1 MTGKVGSIGWTDL
14 TVDDA
19 EAIRDFYSEVVGWK
33 ADPVDMGGYNDFNMT
48 PPASGEAVAGV
59 CHAKGVNTG
68 LPTQWIIYVTV
79 EDIERSSSRCK
90 ALGGKIL
97 DGPTGSLGK
106 DRTCVIQDPAGA
118 VMALFQ
124 GGTVEPKALP

>member
-14 TVDDA
+14 TVDNA
-19 EAIRDFYSEVVGWK
+19 EEIRNFYSEVVGWK

-48 PPASGEAVAGV
+48 PPASGEPVAGV
-59 CHAKGVNTG
+59 CHAKGSNTG
-68 LPTQWIIYVTV
+68 LPTQWIMYVTV
-79 EDIERSSSRCK
+79 EDIERSAGRCEQ
-90 ALGGKIL
+90 LGGKIL
-97 DGPTGSLGK
+97 DGPTGSRGK

>member
-14 TVDDA
+14 TVDNA
-19 EAIRDFYSEVVGWK
+19 EEIRNFYSEVVGWK

-59 CHAKGVNTG
+59 CHAKGGNTG
-68 LPTQWIIYVTV
+68 LPTQWIMYVTV

-97 DGPTGSLGK
+97 DGPTGSRGK

-124 GGTVEPKALP
+124 PAA

>member
-68 LPTQWIIYVTV
+68 LPTQWIMYVTV

-97 DGPTGSLGK
+97 DGPTGSRGK